1 MTQASPR
8 HTPMMQQYLRIK
20 ADYPDVLMFYRMGD
34 FYELFYEDA
43 RRAAE
48 LLDIT
53 LTQRGESAG
62 APIPMAGVPVHSYE
76 GYLARLLARG
86 ESVAICEQTGDPASS
101 KGPVE
106 REVVRVVTPGTLTDE
121 ALLQERRS
129 NLLTAVAGSAEHW
142 GLASLELAAGRYSV
156 CEGRGE
162 SALSAELE
170 RLAPAELLVAD
181 DLADSPAWAERSGV
195 KRRPPWHFEFDAAQ
209 RTLTEHFG
217 TRDLAG
223 FGLASL
229 PLATAAAGAVMEYVA
244 DTQRSALPHIRHVHV
259 EQTESAI
266 AIDAASRRN
275 LELETNLGGGDAH
288 TLAAVLD
295 TTVCG
300 MGSRA
305 LRRWINRPLKD
316 QDELRSRQNA
326 IETLLSGGHAGIRD
340 CLRRAADVERI
351 VARIGLGS
359 ARPRDLTGLRE
370 TLAMLPDLCACLDGI
385 DDPKLQ
391 SLAEHAAPCPAIAEH
406 LSRAL
411 IEQPPVVIRDGGVIA
426 EGFDAELDELR
437 ALSRNADG
445 FLTELEQ
452 REREATGISTLK
464 VSYNRVHGFYIEISR
479 GQSEQAP
486 EHYIRRQTLKGAER
500 YITPE
505 LKEFED
511 KVLSAR
517 ERALAREKALYEA
530 LVGWLA
536 ERLPRLMDLA
546 AALAELD
553 ALAALAERA
562 ETLNYQRPLLDSNPG
577 ISITAGRHP
586 VVEQSTDGPFIANDI
601 SLDDDRRMLII
612 TGPNMG
618 GKSTYMRQ
626 VALITLMAHIGS
638 FVPADA
644 ARFGPIDRIFTRIGA
659 SDDLAGGRSTFMVEM
674 TETANILHNAT
685 HESLVLLD
693 EIGRGTSTFDGL
705 ALAWATAEALCERI
719 GAYTLFAT
727 HYFEMT
733 ALPAHHSR
741 AANVHLEAAEHK
753 ERIVFLHSVREGP
766 ASQSYGL
773 QVAALA
779 GVPAPVLKKARA
791 KLAQLEANDGPA
803 PQLSLFSAPAPAPQA
818 EPEPA
823 SEAAAALVEQIA
835 EIDPDAISPREA
847 HALIY
852 EWRALIDA
860 AAKSSGR
867 VG

>member
-1 MTQASPR
+1 
-8 HTPMMQQYLRIK
+8 MMQQYWRIK

-43 RRAAE
+43 RRAAA

-76 GYLARLLARG
+76 GYLARLLNHG
-86 ESVAICEQTGDPASS
+86 ESVAICEQTGDPANS

-106 REVVRVVTPGTLTDE
+106 RQVVRVVTPGTLTDE
-121 ALLQERRS
+121 ALLAERRS
-129 NLLTAVAGSAEHW
+129 TLLTAIAGSLEQW

-156 CEGRGE
+156 CEGYGE
-162 SALSAELE
+162 SALAAELE
-170 RLAPAELLVAD
+170 RLSPAELLIPE
-181 DLADSPAWAERSGV
+181 DLADSPIGSQRNGV
-195 KRRPPWHFEFDAAQ
+195 TRRPPWHFDEDAAK
-209 RTLTEHFG
+209 RALTSHFG

-223 FGLASL
+223 FGLESL
-229 PLATAAAGAVMEYVA
+229 PLATAAAGAVLQYVA
-244 DTQRSALPHIRHVHV
+244 DTQRSALPHIRSVHV
-259 EQTESAI
+259 EQAEAAI

-275 LELETNLGGGDAH
+275 LELEVNLAGGSDH
-288 TLAAVLD
+288 TLAAILD
-295 TTVCG
+295 TTVSG

-305 LRRWINRPLKD
+305 LRRWINRPLRD
-316 QDELRSRQNA
+316 QQALRERQDA
-326 IETLLSGGHAGIRD
+326 IHALLNLGHSSLRE

-351 VARIGLGS
+351 TARIGLSS

-370 TLAMLPDLCACLDGI
+370 TLAMLPELAELLSPF
-385 DDPKLQ
+385 DDPRLQ
-391 SLAEHAAPCPAIAEH
+391 MLRNETQPCPEIANR
-406 LSRAL
+406 LNKAL
-411 IEQPPVVIRDGGVIA
+411 VEQPPVVIRDGGVIA
-426 EGFDAELDELR
+426 GGYDSELDELR
-437 ALSRNADG
+437 SLSRNADG
-445 FLTELEQ
+445 FLTDLEQ

-500 YITPE
+500 FITPE

-530 LVGWLA
+530 LVSWLA
-536 ERLPRLMDLA
+536 EHLARLQDLA
-546 AALAELD
+546 TALAELD

-562 ETLNYQRPLLDSNPG
+562 ETLQYTCPVLDDQPG

-586 VVEQSTDGPFIANDI
+586 VVEQSTEGPFIPNDI
-601 SLDDDRRMLII
+601 ALDDDRRMLII

-638 FVPADA
+638 FVPAEA

-685 HESLVLLD
+685 AQSLVLLD

-705 ALAWATAEALCERI
+705 ALAWATAEALCEQI
-719 GAYTLFAT
+719 GAFTLFAT

-733 ALPAHHSR
+733 AAPAHFHRSV
-741 AANVHLEAAEHK
+741 NVHLEAAEHQD
-753 ERIVFLHSVREGP
+753 RIVFLHSVREGP

-779 GVPAPVLKKARA
+779 GVPKPVLKRA
-791 KLAQLEANDGPA
+791 QQKLRQLETDTDNAA
-803 PQLSLFSAPAPAPQA
+803 QLSLFAATTSTG
-818 EPEPA
+818 EPEPEEAEPSAA
-823 SEAAAALVEQIA
+823 SKLIEQLS
-835 EIDPDAISPREA
+835 EIDPDAMTPREA
-847 HALIY
+847 HQLLY
-852 EWRALIDA
+852 EWRRLMD
-860 AAKSSGR
+860 
-867 VG
+867 